1 MVFKVI
7 SCTFLMSNLTEGD
20 MSLEIEEKEGYNMG
34 SVNHSLAQSQLTAL
48 FSNDKRFRTLVE
60 LSLDASQI
68 DLSQFG
74 LKTKDELIPD
84 ICIYHKEN
92 APRPMEKGRDLMKMS
107 QMPSLVIEILSPK
120 QTIHEIIA
128 KFDAFFALGVK
139 SCWLVIPATESI
151 TVYSAPNDF
160 KTFGTEA
167 AEIID
172 TNMDIHLT
180 RENIFEW

>member
-1 MVFKVI
+1 MAENA
-7 SCTFLMSNLTEGD
+7 LGGYML
-20 MSLEIEEKEGYNMG
+20 LELDEEERYTMG
-34 SVNHSLAQSQLTAL
+34 SFNHSLAQSQLTAL
-48 FSNDKRFRTLVE
+48 LSNDKRFRTLVE

-74 LKTKDELIPD
+74 LKAKDELIPD
-84 ICIYHKEN
+84 ICIYDKEK
-92 APRPMEKGRDLMKMS
+92 ASRPTEKGRDLMKMP

-120 QTIHEIIA
+120 QTINEIQG

-139 SCWLVIPATESI
+139 SCWLVVPATESI

-167 AEIID
+167 TEIID
-172 TNMDIHLT
+172 TRMDIHLSM
-180 RENIFEW
+180 ENIFEW

>member
-1 MVFKVI
+1 M
-7 SCTFLMSNLTEGD
+7 LL
-20 MSLEIEEKEGYNMG
+20 EKEKEEGHQMG

-48 FSNDKRFRTLVE
+48 LSNDKRFRTLVE

-84 ICIYHKEN
+84 ISIYHKEN
-92 APRPMEKGRDLMKMS
+92 VSRPMEKGRDLMKMPK
-107 QMPSLVIEILSPK
+107 MPSLVIEILSPT
-120 QTIHEIIA
+120 QTIPEITA

-139 SCWLVIPATESI
+139 SCWLVVPATESI

-160 KTFGTEA
+160 KTFGTETVD
-167 AEIID
+167 IID

>member
-1 MVFKVI
+1 MLEVDELTNNFSVESEDMPEMREFK
-7 SCTFLMSNLTEGD
+7 
-20 MSLEIEEKEGYNMG
+20 EERHKIG
-34 SVNHSLAQSQLTAL
+34 SFNHSLAQSQLTAL
-48 FSNDKRFRTLVE
+48 LSSDKRFRTMVE

-74 LKTKDELIPD
+74 LKAKDELIPD
-84 ICIYHKEN
+84 ISIYHKEN
-92 APRPMEKGRDLMKMS
+92 SSRPTEKGRDILKMS

-120 QTIHEIIA
+120 QTISEIIA

-139 SCWLVIPATESI
+139 SCWLVVPATESI

-167 AEIID
+167 PDIID
-172 TNMDIHLT
+172 GRMDIHLPID
-180 RENIFEW
+180 NIFEW

>member
-1 MVFKVI
+1 M
-7 SCTFLMSNLTEGD
+7 L
-20 MSLEIEEKEGYNMG
+20 LEREEKEGHQMG

-48 FSNDKRFRTLVE
+48 LSNDKRFRTLVE

-84 ICIYHKEN
+84 ISIYHKEN
-92 APRPMEKGRDLMKMS
+92 ASRPMEKGRDLMKMP
-107 QMPSLVIEILSPK
+107 QMPSLVIEILSPT
-120 QTIHEIIA
+120 QTIPEITA

-139 SCWLVIPATESI
+139 SCWLVVPATESI
-151 TVYSAPNDF
+151 TVYSSPNDF
-160 KTFGTEA
+160 NTFGTEST
-167 AEIID
+167 EIID
-172 TNMDIHLT
+172 TKMDIHLT

>member
-1 MVFKVI
+1 M
-7 SCTFLMSNLTEGD
+7 L
-20 MSLEIEEKEGYNMG
+20 LEIDDEERQKMG

-48 FSNDKRFRTLVE
+48 LSNDKRFRTMIE
-60 LSLDASQI
+60 LSLDTSQI

-84 ICIYHKEN
+84 ICLYHKEN
-92 APRPMEKGRDLMKMS
+92 ASRPTKKGRDLMKMS

-120 QTIHEIIA
+120 QTIQEIIT

-139 SCWLVIPATESI
+139 SCWLVVPATESI

-160 KTFGTEA
+160 KTFGTET

-172 TNMDIHLT
+172 TCIDIHLP
-180 RENIFEW
+180 RANIFEW

>member
-1 MVFKVI
+1 MALILK
-7 SCTFLMSNLTEGD
+7 MTE
-20 MSLEIEEKEGYNMG
+20 EIILGGNMLLEKEEEESHKMG

-48 FSNDKRFRTLVE
+48 ISHDKRFRTLVE

-74 LKTKDELIPD
+74 FKAKDELIPD

-92 APRPMEKGRDLMKMS
+92 ASRPMEKGRDLMKMS

-120 QTIHEIIA
+120 QTINEIIT

-139 SCWLVIPATESI
+139 SCWLVVPATESI

-160 KTFGTEA
+160 MTFGTEA
-167 AEIID
+167 TEIID
-172 TNMDIHLT
+172 TIMDIHLS

>member
-1 MVFKVI
+1 MP
-7 SCTFLMSNLTEGD
+7 
-20 MSLEIEEKEGYNMG
+20 LEIDEEERPKMG

-48 FSNDKRFRTLVE
+48 LSNDKRFRTMIE

-74 LKTKDELIPD
+74 LKAKDELIPD
-84 ICIYHKEN
+84 ICIYHKAN
-92 APRPMEKGRDLMKMS
+92 VSRPTEKGRDILKMP

-120 QTIHEIIA
+120 QTINEILT

-139 SCWLVIPATESI
+139 SCWLVVPATESI
-151 TVYSAPNDF
+151 TVYSAPTDF
-160 KTFGTEA
+160 KTFGTEV

-172 TNMDIHLT
+172 TGMDIHLS